1 MKRWGPRLGEA
12 RGTRMLPRARATGP
26 PLPPGRLKW
35 GTAASARPEGN
46 AASAPETGASRLA
59 GTLWTASIFTCDF
72 EGHSA
77 AVPVHH
83 GSVRRV
89 PLSTEPTV
97 PCALCKRG
105 PGNRPKNLPG
115 ASAQP
120 GWTLTW
126 SPPESVLS
134 ISSLM
139 PLPVSVGARAPVVHA
154 DGNSAVS
161 HSEYPHSPFQDSE
174 IPSLQLDRF

>member
-46 AASAPETGASRLA
+46 AASAPETGALRLA

-105 PGNRPKNLPG
+105 PGNRPKKPPRGLR
-115 ASAQP
+115 
-120 GWTLTW
+120 LTGLDSHLV
-126 SPPESVLS
+126 SPR
-134 ISSLM
+134 
-139 PLPVSVGARAPVVHA
+139 VS
-154 DGNSAVS
+154 
-161 HSEYPHSPFQDSE
+161 SEYQLLDAPASLGRGPRSGSPCRWQLCSVPFR
-174 IPSLQLDRF
+174 IPAFALSGLGNTQPPT